1 MIGSADIAPQL
12 RGVSGVAGHLGA
24 PYDYWLN
31 TIFGLSDQA
40 FQGGGG
46 VLYVEG
52 TIVEHIIYLGYSS
65 PRLSPSAFLLFHV
78 FFSLQAAVLM
88 RKDRRKTLADLS
100 FFFLTILNTHPL

>member
-65 PRLSPSAFLLFHV
+65 PVSP
-78 FFSLQAAVLM
+78 
-88 RKDRRKTLADLS
+88 RRHS
-100 FFFLTILNTHPL
+100 SCSMYFFLFRLLC